1 MPEIKPEKF
10 YPRDQAEGL
19 REQAKKFP
27 LPTAAAENI
36 PSRPSPAEEKL
47 KEILAKK
54 ERDLNK
60 SLPKN

>member
-1 MPEIKPEKF
+1 MPGIKPEKF

-36 PSRPSPAEEKL
+36 PSRPSLAEEKL

-54 ERDLNK
+54 ERDLNQ